1 MEFRLKYLNN
11 YVDKFIIVESIFTF
25 SGKKKDDFYFKINKD
40 IFEPYRKKVLFL
52 PIHNLPTK
60 IDALYIR
67 QNNIL
72 YENTDSWVNE
82 VYQRDYIQNIL
93 DTYTRPFIIFVC
105 DVDEIPKTELYMNI
119 KNDYNFLHNGA
130 HIQMLFLHYGF
141 KWKKNNC
148 IWKHPFVI
156 TDKGCNNFSF
166 NDVRLTRTEKT
177 YNNSGWHV
185 SYCFKI
191 NDIIR
196 KFESFAHTEYNID
209 KYKNK
214 DYLLNCIQDGKNIL
228 NEDEQFVQ
236 TKDNELPEEYKTF
249 QDKINNFYL

>member
-1 MEFRLKYLNN
+1 MEFRLKYLNG
-11 YVDKFIIVESIFTF
+11 YVDKSIYTF
-25 SGKKKDDFYFKINKD
+25 SGKKKDDFYFKNNKD
-40 IFEPYRKKVLFL
+40 VFEPYRKKVLFFT
-52 PIHNLPTK
+52 IHNLPTK

-72 YENTDSWVNE
+72 HENTDSWVNE

-119 KNDYNFLHNGA
+119 KNDYNILHNGA
-130 HIQMLFLHYGF
+130 HIQMLFSHYGF

-148 IWKHPFVI
+148 IWKHPYVI
-156 TDKGCNNFSF
+156 TDKGCSNFSF

-196 KFESFAHTEYNID
+196 KLESFAHTEYNID
-209 KYKNK
+209 KHKNK
-214 DYLLNCIQDGKNIL
+214 DYLLNCIQDRKNIL

-236 TKDNELPEEYKTF
+236 TENNELPEEYKTF